1 MCKNR
6 VNTHT
11 HTHTHSHRAYF
22 TNYFLNIKELAKSI
36 LGTLTPD
43 NRRFQQVYNVP
54 FGNAVFISVD
64 SIQKESN
71 KIEFSNFR
79 NPKT

>member
-1 MCKNR
+1 MNNLVMCKNR
-6 VNTHT
+6 VN
-11 HTHTHSHRAYF
+11 THSHRAYF